1 MAGSYRGSFGMVR
14 YASFVVGCTCILL
27 SANHGADAQSNSN
40 RLMEGRGGDLVFP
53 ISCGAQVQPS
63 FDAALAAL
71 HSFWYGRAREEFAA
85 ITQTDPDCAMAQ
97 WGLAMSVW
105 NQLWA
110 PPRPDNLAAGRK
122 AIEQARSASRKSQ
135 RETDYIEALAAFY
148 TDTDKLDHRSRALAY
163 SRKMEQLA
171 QKYPDDREAETFYAL
186 SLLASADP
194 LDKTYKNQLA
204 AGAMLEVLFAELPT
218 HPGIAHY
225 IIHAYDYPDLAERAL
240 AAALKYQVCVTV
252 VPHAV
257 HMPSHTFVLLGKWK
271 DTINANIA
279 GEEAERAR
287 GIPEDRIHDLD
298 YLVLAYLQLGQDE
311 KAKQAVNLARQVED
325 EMAARKHDSGLR
337 SRHYNLAALEA
348 RWALE
353 RHDWA
358 AAAALPLRPNRY
370 PYAEAIPHFARAVGF
385 ARSGYPDEAQK
396 EIDRLAALAK
406 TLTDAKYLYWAGQVE
421 IQRKIAAA
429 WTAYARGNE
438 GEALALMQAAS
449 KEEDSLETHDT
460 LNPGPIGMTADE
472 ALGALLL
479 ELKRPAEAFNAFE
492 SSLRF
497 AKNRLQSYAG
507 AAHAAA
513 AVSDVSKARK
523 YYTAA
528 LELASESGGQ
538 RPEIAEARAYMQ
550 AHPN

>member
-1 MAGSYRGSFGMVR
+1 MITGSFRGSLRMVR
-14 YASFVVGCTCILL
+14 YASVVVGCMCILL

-85 ITQTDPDCAMAQ
+85 IAQTDPDCAMAH
-97 WGLAMSVW
+97 WGLAMSAW

-110 PPRPDNLAAGRK
+110 PPRPDNLAAGRQ
-122 AIEQARSASRKSQ
+122 AIEKARSASRKSQ
-135 RETDYIEALAAFY
+135 REGDYIEALAAFY

-171 QKYPDDREAETFYAL
+171 QKYPDDREAKIFHAL

-204 AGAMLEVLFAELPT
+204 AGGMLETLFAELPT

-257 HMPSHTFVLLGKWK
+257 HMPSHTFVLLGKWN

-279 GEEAERAR
+279 GEEAERVR

-298 YLVLAYLQLGQDE
+298 YLVLAYLQMGQDE
-311 KAKQAVNLARQVED
+311 KAKQAVDLARQVED
-325 EMAARKHDSGLR
+325 EMVARKHDSGLR

-348 RWALE
+348 RWALG
-353 RHDWA
+353 HDWA

-385 ARSGYPDEAQK
+385 ARSGRPDEAQK
-396 EIDRLAALAK
+396 EIDQLAALAK
-406 TLTDAKYLYWAGQVE
+406 TLTDARNLYWAGQVE
-421 IQRKIAAA
+421 IQRKIAGA
-429 WTAYARGNE
+429 WTASARGSE
-438 GEALALMQAAS
+438 GGALALMQAAS
-449 KEEDSLETHDT
+449 KEE
-460 LNPGPIGMTADE
+460 G
-472 ALGALLL
+472 
-479 ELKRPAEAFNAFE
+479 R
-492 SSLRF
+492 
-497 AKNRLQSYAG
+497 
-507 AAHAAA
+507 
-513 AVSDVSKARK
+513 
-523 YYTAA
+523 
-528 LELASESGGQ
+528 
-538 RPEIAEARAYMQ
+538 
-550 AHPN
+550 